1 MKMKKAAS
9 GADRKAFSL
18 KERFNYWFDN
28 RMARGSL
35 GLIRSLVAASILLA
49 VIIAALIVLFRLN
62 GESDAASVF
71 WDSVAT
77 IINAWM
83 PSYEDGEIGYLILMA
98 LVAIAGVLFTSVLIG
113 IITSTIEEKIIDL
126 RKGNSRVLE
135 SDHIVVLGFYPGEYT
150 LLRQLVLAAA
160 EESVCIVVVEE
171 MEREELEQAIRD
183 NVDAPK
189 NVRIVCRT
197 ADITDP
203 ADLEKCSVETCR
215 TVIVS
220 PTDDVRTVKTLLAVA
235 ALAQEKGVPVRT
247 NAILSKEEHRLP
259 PSIAE
264 ANRITALQTND
275 TLAKMIAHSCTQTGL
290 SETFREVFNFDGN
303 EFFLA
308 DLNGLGGLTFGE
320 AALRLDRAVP
330 VGVFRDGH
338 ALLNPP
344 PELRIL
350 EGDRLLVFS
359 EENDSAVLTPDVPSG
374 APQVPAQNA
383 PQPEA
388 PTDAVIIGF
397 NETLPIILRELPENV
412 RQVWLAGDPGPD
424 EAREH
429 IEAVAR
435 ERGFLLRRCDR
446 DPKTEAGLLEIA
458 KLAEHVVVLN
468 DHEKEEEDADMESI
482 FLLLNLRDLRTR
494 HALRFNITAEMR
506 KERNQN
512 LVAGGDRTDFVV
524 ASSMSSLCLA
534 QLAESPELVDVF
546 REFLSNEGNELY
558 LKTAAQLG
566 LTGTHPVRELR
577 RRALAYRYAL
587 LGCIRGGESV
597 FNPPLDETVT
607 LADGDSLIV
616 LGEE

>member
-1 MKMKKAAS
+1 MKKTAS

-49 VIIAALIVLFRLN
+49 VVVAALIVLFRLN

-71 WDSVAT
+71 WDSIAT

-235 ALAQEKGVPVRT
+235 ALAQEKGVRVRT
-247 NAILSKEEHRLP
+247 SAILSRNEHRLP

-264 ANRITALQTND
+264 ANGITALQTND

-303 EFFLA
+303 EFFLS
-308 DLNGLGGLTFGE
+308 DVPGICGLTFGE

-330 VGVFRDGH
+330 VGIYRSGRAAPRV
-338 ALLNPP
+338 
-344 PELRIL
+344 LR
-350 EGDRLLVFS
+350 GKRH
-359 EENDSAVLTPDVPSG
+359 
-374 APQVPAQNA
+374 
-383 PQPEA
+383 
-388 PTDAVIIGF
+388 
-397 NETLPIILRELPENV
+397 R
-412 RQVWLAGDPGPD
+412 GPD
-424 EAREH
+424 
-429 IEAVAR
+429 
-435 ERGFLLRRCDR
+435 RG
-446 DPKTEAGLLEIA
+446 EAG
-458 KLAEHVVVLN
+458 
-468 DHEKEEEDADMESI
+468 
-482 FLLLNLRDLRTR
+482 
-494 HALRFNITAEMR
+494 
-506 KERNQN
+506 QP
-512 LVAGGDRTDFVV
+512 G
-524 ASSMSSLCLA
+524 
-534 QLAESPELVDVF
+534 
-546 REFLSNEGNELY
+546 
-558 LKTAAQLG
+558 
-566 LTGTHPVRELR
+566 R
-577 RRALAYRYAL
+577 RRAVPPAGGRADGHRHHRIQRDPADHSAGAARKRASGLAGGRSRTGRGAGAPRGRRAGTRFPAPALCAGSEDGGRAAGDRKAGGAYRGAQ
-587 LGCIRGGESV
+587 
-597 FNPPLDETVT
+597 
-607 LADGDSLIV
+607 
-616 LGEE
+616 

>member
-1 MKMKKAAS
+1 MKKSAS

-49 VIIAALIVLFRLN
+49 VVVAALIVLFRLN

-71 WDSVAT
+71 WDSIAT

-235 ALAQEKGVPVRT
+235 ALAQEKGARVRT
-247 NAILSKEEHRLP
+247 SAILSRNEHRLP

-264 ANRITALQTND
+264 ANGITALQTND

-303 EFFLA
+303 EFFLS
-308 DLNGLGGLTFGE
+308 DVPGICGLTFGE

-330 VGVFRDGH
+330 VGVYRAGRVV
-338 ALLNPP
+338 LNPP
-344 PELRIL
+344 PDLRIA

-359 EENDSAVLTPDVPSG
+359 EENDTAVLAAAKPGGPGSDEPCR
-374 APQVPAQNA
+374 PQAD
-383 PQPEA
+383 A
-388 PTDAVIIGF
+388 PTDTVIIGY
-397 NETLPIILRELPENV
+397 NATLPTILRELPENV

-424 EAREH
+424 EARALLED
-429 IEAVAR
+429 AAR
-435 ERGFLLRRCDR
+435 ERGFRLRRCAQ

-458 KLAEHVVVLN
+458 KLAEHIVVLN

-482 FLLLNLRDLRTR
+482 FLILNLRDLRTR

-546 REFLSNEGNELY
+546 REILSNEGNELY
-558 LKTAAQLG
+558 LKSAAQLG
-566 LTGTHPVRELR
+566 LTGTQTVRRLR
-577 RRALAYRYAL
+577 ERALAYRYSL
-587 LGCIRGGESV
+587 LGYLRDGGESV
-597 FNPPLDETVT
+597 FNPPLDAEVT
-607 LADGDSLIV
+607 LADEDMLII
-616 LGEE
+616 LGED

>member
-1 MKMKKAAS
+1 MKKADS
-9 GADRKAFSL
+9 GAGRKAFPL
-18 KERFNYWFDN
+18 KERFIYWFDN

-49 VIIAALIVLFRLN
+49 VVIAALIVLFRLN

-71 WDSVAT
+71 WDSIAT

-83 PSYEDGEIGYLILMA
+83 PSYEDGEIGYLILMSI
-98 LVAIAGVLFTSVLIG
+98 VAIAGVLFTSVLIG

-160 EESVCIVVVEE
+160 EDPVCIVVVED

-203 ADLEKCSVETCR
+203 ADLEKCSIETCR

-220 PTDDVRTVKTLLAVA
+220 PTDDIRTVKALLAVA
-235 ALAQEKGVPVRT
+235 ALTHEKGVTVRT
-247 NAILSKEEHRLP
+247 NAILSKYEYRLP

-264 ANRITALQTND
+264 AHGITALQTND

-290 SETFREVFNFDGN
+290 SETFREIFNFDGN

-308 DLNGLGGLTFGE
+308 DVPGTCGMTFGE
-320 AALRLDRAVP
+320 TALRLDRAVP
-330 VGVFRDGH
+330 VGVYRAGG
-338 ALLNPP
+338 AVLNPP
-344 PELRIL
+344 PELRL
-350 EGDRLLVFS
+350 GAEDRLLIFS
-359 EENDSAVLTPDVPSG
+359 EENDTAILAAANQPCG
-374 APQVPAQNA
+374 AADAA
-383 PQPEA
+383 PRRLQADA
-388 PTDAVIIGF
+388 PTGAVIVGY
-397 NETLPIILRELPENV
+397 NATLPTILRELPENV
-412 RQVWLAGDPGPD
+412 RRVWLAGDPGPD
-424 EAREH
+424 EAHGRVED
-429 IEAVAR
+429 AAR
-435 ERGFLLRRCDR
+435 ERGFQLRRCEQ

-458 KLAEHVVVLN
+458 RLAEHIVVLS

-482 FLLLNLRDLRTR
+482 FLILNLRDLRTR

-546 REFLSNEGNELY
+546 REILSNEGCELY
-558 LKTAAQLG
+558 LKSAGQLG
-566 LTGTHPVRELR
+566 LTGLHTVRQLR
-577 RRALAYRYAL
+577 ERSLAYRYIL
-587 LGCIRGGESV
+587 LGYVQDGGESV
-597 FNPPLDETVT
+597 FNPPLDGEVT
-607 LADGDSLIV
+607 LAAGDMLIV
-616 LGEE
+616 LGED

>member
-1 MKMKKAAS
+1 MKKSAS

-49 VIIAALIVLFRLN
+49 VVVAALIVLFRLN

-71 WDSVAT
+71 WDSIAT

-235 ALAQEKGVPVRT
+235 ALAQEKG
-247 NAILSKEEHRLP
+247 
-259 PSIAE
+259 
-264 ANRITALQTND
+264 
-275 TLAKMIAHSCTQTGL
+275 
-290 SETFREVFNFDGN
+290 
-303 EFFLA
+303 
-308 DLNGLGGLTFGE
+308 
-320 AALRLDRAVP
+320 
-330 VGVFRDGH
+330 
-338 ALLNPP
+338 
-344 PELRIL
+344 
-350 EGDRLLVFS
+350 
-359 EENDSAVLTPDVPSG
+359 
-374 APQVPAQNA
+374 
-383 PQPEA
+383 
-388 PTDAVIIGF
+388 
-397 NETLPIILRELPENV
+397 
-412 RQVWLAGDPGPD
+412 
-424 EAREH
+424 AR
-429 IEAVAR
+429 V
-435 ERGFLLRRCDR
+435 
-446 DPKTEAGLLEIA
+446 
-458 KLAEHVVVLN
+458 
-468 DHEKEEEDADMESI
+468 EKC
-482 FLLLNLRDLRTR
+482 
-494 HALRFNITAEMR
+494 
-506 KERNQN
+506 
-512 LVAGGDRTDFVV
+512 
-524 ASSMSSLCLA
+524 SL
-534 QLAESPELVDVF
+534 
-546 REFLSNEGNELY
+546 
-558 LKTAAQLG
+558 
-566 LTGTHPVRELR
+566 
-577 RRALAYRYAL
+577 
-587 LGCIRGGESV
+587 
-597 FNPPLDETVT
+597 
-607 LADGDSLIV
+607 
-616 LGEE
+616 